1 VLDRLFRRRR
11 DVREQAPAVE
21 DALDATDATVPGQS
35 GGGIGS
41 PHATPGYRAASGA
54 AELPPEAVEGP
65 PAAEDDEITGEGHA
79 GPAGTPG
86 YGTAG
91 HEGRG
96 AAGTGEE

>member
-1 VLDRLFRRRR
+1 VFDRLFRRRR
-11 DVREQAPAVE
+11 ETREQAPPAA

-35 GGGIGS
+35 SEGIGS

-54 AELPPEAVEGP
+54 SELPAEAVEGP
-65 PAAEDDEITGEGHA
+65 PAREDSETTGEGGA

-86 YGTAG
+86 YGTSG

-96 AAGTGEE
+96 AAGTDEG